1 MTPALAFRLTASG
14 DHLRTTAEP
23 GSRLVAELLGRDR
36 TTRAQDGALLA
47 AAPALLSLLRQFY
60 SAELDEHFR
69 AGEPEPW
76 ECDRAERLAAARP
89 LLESLSL
96 AGL

>member
-1 MTPALAFRLTASG
+1 MSAPAWVVTASG
-14 DHLRTTAEP
+14 DHIRTTAEP

-36 TTRAQDGALLA
+36 ATREQDGAIIA
-47 AAPALLSLLRQFY
+47 AAPALLALCRAFY

-76 ECDRAERLAAARP
+76 ECDRAERLSEARP
-89 LLESLSL
+89 LLESLSRL
-96 AGL
+96 GA